1 MRNGPE
7 RSHKSGPAF
16 SKSGVRRVAGSGLR
30 CVMENQ
36 VINARTVLAVNDLAV
51 SVAYFIDK
59 LGFER
64 DFAVPGWE
72 FLSFGNFQVILG
84 EFPDAMPARDLGEHA
99 FTAYARVRDVDALYA
114 DLKARGADFAEEPPY
129 TEPWGMREIL
139 VVTPDGHTI
148 KYGQTVRPDGDE

>member
-1 MRNGPE
+1 
-7 RSHKSGPAF
+7 
-16 SKSGVRRVAGSGLR
+16 
-30 CVMENQ
+30 MENQ
-36 VINARTVLAVNDLAV
+36 VINARTVLAVNDLAI
-51 SVAYFIDK
+51 SAAYFIDK

-84 EFPDAMPARDLGEHA
+84 EFPDEMPARDLGQHA

-139 VVTPDGHTI
+139 VVTPDGHKI
-148 KYGQTVRPDGDE
+148 KYGQIVQPD